1 MAWAIGRPIN
11 GVTINGL
18 EYVLDDEDELM
29 LFDSIEEAKEFL
41 RENGIDDD
49 EIEVEGIEFEEVGE

>member
-49 EIEVEGIEFEEVGE
+49 EIEAEGIEFEEVDE

>member
-11 GVTINGL
+11 GVTINCL

-49 EIEVEGIEFEEVGE
+49 EIEAEGIEFEEVGE